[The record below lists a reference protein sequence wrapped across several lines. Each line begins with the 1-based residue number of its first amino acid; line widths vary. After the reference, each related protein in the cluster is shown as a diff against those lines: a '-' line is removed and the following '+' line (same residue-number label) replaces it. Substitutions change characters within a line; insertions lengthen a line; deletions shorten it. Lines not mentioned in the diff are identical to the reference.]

1 MEIKHPTTYIQSKCS
16 AIELFHSP
24 QNSIWAIVDELLNIF
39 HLSGH
44 VLTLLFFFLHLTPHN
59 SFIDVVFG
67 NLTFYV
73 RHTPQLY

>member
-1 MEIKHPTTYIQSKCS
+1 MGT
-16 AIELFHSP
+16 
-24 QNSIWAIVDELLNIF
+24 IVDELLSIF

-44 VLTLLFFFLHLTPHN
+44 VLTLLFFSYLTPHN
-59 SFIDVVFG
+59 SFIAVVFG